1 MRPLQRDPLP
11 AAGNVT
17 LGVIDRS
24 VVRLRGA
31 MRVKEEFCL
40 AARVVVVKQ
49 ACIDAEV
56 AERLLVAAIE
66 IHLQI
71 AACITRVF
79 GYVGVP
85 VARVEAARIGVIKA
99 SLKRRLAE

>member
-1 MRPLQRDPLP
+1 
-11 AAGNVT
+11 
-17 LGVIDRS
+17 
-24 VVRLRGA
+24 

-99 SLKRRLAE
+99 SLKRRLAECLRNPAEPVVRDQRDVSRQRRGGWLLSGRE